1 MENSKFQIQDCGW
14 SCEPGITNPF
24 QENKKIGR
32 GITSIIDSRSQDLP
46 GVVSKP
52 GVNNKVMTCETLI
65 ENILLL
71 LCVPFESSCHC
82 IEWVANHNLFIYDT
96 SNTEYVL
103 AVKCIQR
110 RTALSSF
117 NQLLEYHQNA
127 KFPTYYAR
135 NKNHYLSLDDSI
147 RHVEDLLFF
156 QYKENV
162 KGFIERL
169 FIITE
174 KKLPKKN
181 SMFIVG
187 KPNSGKTWFI
197 DMVAAFHLNIGNVKN
212 VVRGQNFPFNDC
224 INRRMLIW
232 NEPSIMPSGFDSVK
246 MLAGGDPCPTSI
258 KYQGDGTITRTPLI
272 FTSNKNI
279 FSTYD
284 SVWTS
289 RMYFESWEPCSL
301 LKDIN
306 GYPHP
311 MTFKYLIDKYIFN
324 Q

>member
-1 MENSKFQIQDCGW
+1 
-14 SCEPGITNPF
+14 
-24 QENKKIGR
+24 
-32 GITSIIDSRSQDLP
+32 
-46 GVVSKP
+46 
-52 GVNNKVMTCETLI
+52 
-65 ENILLL
+65 
-71 LCVPFESSCHC
+71 
-82 IEWVANHNLFIYDT
+82 
-96 SNTEYVL
+96 
-103 AVKCIQR
+103 
-110 RTALSSF
+110 
-117 NQLLEYHQNA
+117 
-127 KFPTYYAR
+127 
-135 NKNHYLSLDDSI
+135 
-147 RHVEDLLFF
+147 
-156 QYKENV
+156 
-162 KGFIERL
+162 
-169 FIITE
+169 
-174 KKLPKKN
+174 
-181 SMFIVG
+181 MFIVG

-258 KYQGDGTITRTPLI
+258 KYQGDGTITRTPLV

-279 FSTYD
+279 FSIND